1 VRAGSFFRLSASAG
15 SVHCSNNHPERGAAL
30 IETVLLGLILIV
42 PLIWALGVLGTI
54 HRSALAATAAAREA
68 GLDAARA
75 PDMVSAERSVTAA
88 VVTAFRNQGL
98 DPNDARVR
106 WTAGSFLRRGAAIEV
121 EVRFPVT
128 VLQAPLLGAVTG
140 PSVWV
145 EARHV
150 ARVDLYRSRP

>member
-1 VRAGSFFRLSASAG
+1 MRARSGQSCSRLAG
-15 SVHCSNNHPERGAAL
+15 ERRERGAAL
-30 IETVLLGLILIV
+30 VETVLLGLVLIV
-42 PLIWALGVLGTI
+42 PLIWTLGVLGAL
-54 HRSALAATAAAREA
+54 HRGALAATAAAREA

-75 PDMVSAERSVTAA
+75 TDLAAADRSVAAA
-88 VVTAFRNQGL
+88 VATAFRNQGL
-98 DPNDARVR
+98 DPSDARVR
-106 WTAGSFLRRGAAIEV
+106 WTAGPTLRRGAAVEV

-128 VLQAPLLGAVTG
+128 VLQAPLLGAVSG